1 MTRPLGALIVFFAFS
16 PAPLAAQASALVARD
31 DPRLPLFEHL
41 VIRGDVADPSPMWRP
56 VKRRQVMESL
66 SQGTAGAMGSK
77 LIEAF
82 TEEPIDKEGAKWE
95 ASGRAGTQSFTH
107 ARRELLQ
114 PAGAGGTRV
123 YAEGG
128 LIARTKL
135 AVLAG
140 RAAWEPRLTLD
151 PDWTDTTSAEPRHK
165 EWRILDGYV
174 LTEGKGVSV
183 SYGRYERAWGMPGV
197 SGLPASPDG
206 YPLDALAFSFQHGKL
221 QIDFSG
227 APLRQVDNSL
237 HPERDRYNTSH
248 RFAFRP
254 NAGLMVALW
263 ETGIVST
270 DSRNVIT
277 TVASPFYP
285 LVLKGIFGNS
295 DDANSIVGADLS
307 WRLGRPL
314 LLQAQFALDDAGSDK
329 AEDAR
334 PARWGASLGLA
345 GPLGGALSWQARVTA
360 ATSLLYRTS
369 RPEEFYTDGTVG
381 LGRNYADQVQA
392 SVSLGIPVDGAWL
405 FRPEITWLKQGEGNL
420 RAPFPTGAELAATP
434 TFFIGTPAT
443 TWRLRHVAVGTG
455 GTLGPLGHRRHPRDF
470 QRRSRRRIEP
480 HAVRG
485 PDPGND
491 RFLHWT
497 PELYWKTKEVRPRPA
512 RLNRRGGLPARP
524 NSRGAARRRGRRA
537 PRGRWRSGAPA
548 SAGPRA
554 RRFRGRPRRAGT

>member
-1 MTRPLGALIVFFAFS
+1 MTRPLGALWIFLVFP
-16 PAPLAAQASALVARD
+16 PASLAAQASALVSRD

-56 VKRRQVMESL
+56 IKRRQVMESL
-66 SQGTAGAMGSK
+66 TQGNAGAMGSK
-77 LIEAF
+77 LIEAY

-95 ASGRAGTQSFTH
+95 ASGRAGMQSFTH

-140 RAAWEPRLTLD
+140 RAAWEPRLSLD
-151 PDWTDTTSAEPRHK
+151 PDWIDTTSAEPRHK

-183 SYGRYERAWGMPGV
+183 SYGRYDRAWGMPGL

-206 YPLDALAFSFQHGKL
+206 YPLDALAFSFQRGKL

-227 APLRQVDNSL
+227 APLRQVDDAIR
-237 HPERDRYNTSH
+237 PERYRYNTSH

-254 NAGLMVALW
+254 NAGLMLAFW

-270 DSRNVIT
+270 ESRNVLT

-285 LVLKGIFGNS
+285 LVLAGIFGNS
-295 DDANSIVGADLS
+295 DDANTIVGADLS

-369 RPEEFYTDGTVG
+369 PAGRVLHRRDGGYRPQLRRPGAGFGVARHSDRRSLVVPARNH
-381 LGRNYADQVQA
+381 LAQAGRREP
-392 SVSLGIPVDGAWL
+392 SSSLPH
-405 FRPEITWLKQGEGNL
+405 RR
-420 RAPFPTGAELAATP
+420 RAGRDPDLLHRDARDDLA
-434 TFFIGTPAT
+434 
-443 TWRLRHVAVGTG
+443 LRHVAVGTG
-455 GTLGPLGHRRHPRDF
+455 GTRGPLGHRRHTRDF

-485 PDPGND
+485 PDPGDD

-497 PELYWKTKEVRPRPA
+497 RLRRTKEVRQ
-512 RLNRRGGLPARP
+512 RLRLS
-524 NSRGAARRRGRRA
+524 SRAAARRRDRRA
-537 PRGRWRSGAPA
+537 PRDRCR
-548 SAGPRA
+548 
-554 RRFRGRPRRAGT
+554 